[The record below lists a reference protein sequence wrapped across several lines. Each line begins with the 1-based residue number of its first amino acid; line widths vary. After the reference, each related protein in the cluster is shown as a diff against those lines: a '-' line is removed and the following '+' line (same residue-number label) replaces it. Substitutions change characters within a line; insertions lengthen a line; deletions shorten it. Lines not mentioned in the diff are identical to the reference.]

1 MKQHVK
7 IVMSDKDMND
17 LSMAFMSC
25 DREVEMEIK
34 GNIMI
39 HFIRE
44 DADVD
49 Y

>member
-17 LSMAFMSC
+17 LSTAFMSC
-25 DREVEMEIK
+25 DREVEMEVK
-34 GNIMI
+34 SNIMI

>member
-7 IVMSDKDMND
+7 IVMSDEDMND

-25 DREVEMEIK
+25 DREVEMEVK
-34 GNIMI
+34 GTIMI

>member
-25 DREVEMEIK
+25 DREVEMEVK
-34 GNIMI
+34 DNIMI

-44 DADVD
+44 DADVN

>member
-25 DREVEMEIK
+25 DREVEMEVK

-39 HFIRE
+39 HFIRA
-44 DADVD
+44 DADVN

>member
-17 LSMAFMSC
+17 LLMAFMSC
-25 DREVEMEIK
+25 DREVEMEVK
-34 GNIMI
+34 GNVMI